1 MIRRFRAVAK
11 SHDTWHM
18 IDLARK
24 DAYKERLIAMYGNVC
39 TTKYGFGCGKEFLP
53 GELTID
59 HIIEIALSGPVEDIG
74 NMELLCVKC
83 HTRKTENY
91 DRQLIKLD

>member
-1 MIRRFRAVAK
+1 M
-11 SHDTWHM
+11 
-18 IDLARK
+18 LPLERK
-24 DAYKERLIAMYGNVC
+24 DAYKEKLIAMYGNVC

-83 HTRKTENY
+83 HLKKTTYY